1 MKLDTLLNV
10 FLAIAV
16 DNLTNAEIL
25 SQDEEDEQK
34 ALARQRTARTGF
46 TGPGLHWTKLK
57 ALSFVRTLQ
66 KQVAEDERRENPDQ
80 SVLANSSTSS
90 NAGRIRKETQGIHD
104 VRELVFSFLFI
115 FKYLVLGGCSESY
128 VCFTVGGGMLKTN

>member
-1 MKLDTLLNV
+1 M

-25 SQDEEDEQK
+25 SQDEEDEQNV
-34 ALARQRTARTGF
+34 LTRQRTARSGF

-80 SVLANSSTSS
+80 SVLANSSASS
-90 NAGRIRKETQGIHD
+90 NAGRIRKEMQGIHD
-104 VRELVFSFLFI
+104 LRE
-115 FKYLVLGGCSESY
+115 
-128 VCFTVGGGMLKTN
+128 

>member
-1 MKLDTLLNV
+1 MTRYTDTLLNV

-34 ALARQRTARTGF
+34 ILTRQRTARGGF
-46 TGPGLHWTKLK
+46 TGPGTHWTKLK

-66 KQVAEDERRENPDQ
+66 RQVVEEEERNSAEN
-80 SVLANSSTSS
+80 SVLANSSAS
-90 NAGRIRKETQGIHD
+90 AERIRKELG
-104 VRELVFSFLFI
+104 RE
-115 FKYLVLGGCSESY
+115 
-128 VCFTVGGGMLKTN
+128 

>member
-1 MKLDTLLNV
+1 MLNV

-34 ALARQRTARTGF
+34 LLTRQRTARTGF
-46 TGPGLHWTKLK
+46 TGPGTHWTKLK

-66 KQVAEDERRENPDQ
+66 KQVEEEESRANMEK
-80 SVLANSSTSS
+80 SVLANSLVS
-90 NAGRIRKETQGIHD
+90 NEGEKVEKDNKNMVEKRVY
-104 VRELVFSFLFI
+104 VRV
-115 FKYLVLGGCSESY
+115 
-128 VCFTVGGGMLKTN
+128 NN